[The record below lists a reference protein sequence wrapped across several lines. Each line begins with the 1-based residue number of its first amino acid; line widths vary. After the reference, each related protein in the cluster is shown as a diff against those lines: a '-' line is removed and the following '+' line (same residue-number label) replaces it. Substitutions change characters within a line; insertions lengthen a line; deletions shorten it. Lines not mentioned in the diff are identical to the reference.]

1 MAGGDNL
8 GLLIQLE
15 ATTAQMRQE
24 LTRGE
29 NAVAQTAA
37 KVDKSLEKV
46 DSAFDRMA
54 EAASR
59 SGNILADGFKAAGA
73 AVAGFQV
80 LDAVK
85 NATQLASRY
94 NQLGVVLTTIGQNA
108 GYSSKQ
114 LQGYEMGLQRVG
126 ISAMESRNNLAR
138 MISANLDLAQSA
150 KLARVAQDAAVIGNI
165 SSSEAYARLVDGIA
179 AAEVETLR
187 GIGLNVNFE
196 NSYQALAQKLG
207 VTTAELTEQQK
218 AQARANVAIQAGS
231 AITGAYE
238 ASLTNAGKM
247 LNSTTRYVENLQV
260 ALGQSTQPA
269 FTAAVSSYSDG
280 LKVLA
285 DNTGTV
291 VQVMETGLYVALAR
305 SAAALVNAGVAR
317 AQNTVAE
324 VAGLRA
330 TASAADAQ
338 LYSAQMSLRKA
349 EADLAGARAAV
360 AAATSEGAMAAAL
373 KSRAAASGAVAAA
386 TLRVEA
392 ASTTASVANGALIAS
407 TTLMGRAMGVATT
420 SARTLY
426 TALGGPIGIIATLA
440 AVGIAFI
447 DFGDKAEEQSDR
459 AAKSMESAAVRIR
472 QAVRDLTP
480 QNLGALTLDQLKS
493 QKANLEQQ
501 LADIQKTQQK
511 LQTLSD
517 NDVPVMDGPS
527 LQQANEKVEAL
538 QGAIANVT
546 KEIDGSRF
554 AADKAGQSYTDNL
567 TKQVSMLGA
576 VTEVEK
582 LRRMETS
589 GQLKLSVEQRDATYK
604 NAQAIDDYNAK
615 QKALN
620 ESEKAGKKSAS
631 ELQSERQKQ
640 ANALKDLLAQSD
652 IAIRKAKGLADSYT
666 SGKDSLYELTLQQKV
681 EEELLKTGAAARD
694 KVKAAIEGQMAA
706 EAKRDIG
713 KATYDLKAETTAL
726 ELQATATLQGTS
738 ALEAFNVE
746 RAKAAI
752 LAGKNVDALTEET
765 RQYLEAFEANQKA
778 NKALQQAGEVEGIMD
793 RLQPQAKLLK
803 DYTKEV
809 DALTEAMQ
817 RNPEKAAQYAETLR
831 LLGLEYEQNRVKATA
846 WGQFTEGAVD
856 RVDDAFA
863 DAWKNIGKGFDGFAT
878 SLKDGFKQ
886 LLAELAHMAI
896 TKPIIMQIGAALG
909 VGGLSAS
916 QGVGALGGSGGGGLN
931 IVSLAQNAYS
941 VYSGL
946 TGVGSAIYGG
956 YQVGGLTGAA
966 QAGVGYYGNMLS
978 NGANYVSG
986 LFGGASGAAAGSAA
1000 ASSAAGATAAGY
1012 TGQAYSTWVAG
1023 QYASQAAS
1031 NIAST
1036 ISSYGPYFAAIAG
1049 ALQGWQQSGFKG
1061 AVAGA
1066 GGAVGGFYAGAAA
1079 GSYFG
1084 PIGSAIGAAIG
1095 TVAGAAFGSKLF
1107 GGQWKTKDA
1116 GISLGVEGGDLS
1128 ATGFEYQKKK
1138 GGLFG
1143 KNKKRTIFSALDADT
1158 QAALD
1163 ITFDAGIDQVQ
1174 ALYEQF
1180 GIDVSQS
1187 ALDGLTVA
1195 ATQISTQG
1203 KTTEELQKL
1212 IGDWFTG
1219 TFDSITDQINTAMG
1233 SQFRAGL
1240 TLDGLKLLLGNL
1252 ISVNGMLDLLNV
1264 GVLKITPAGAY
1275 AAEALQALAGGMDK
1289 LTENVNGYYG
1299 AFFTEAEKQA
1309 DTLSAVN
1316 AQFQAMGVA
1325 LPPLRQGYRDIVS
1338 AIDVSTAA
1346 GQAMFTSLTSLWQ
1359 TASSYYDILESQ
1371 AKAAAQAQAE
1381 AQASMLSGAMGTLQ
1395 RAIQRQQTAMTDAYN
1410 AQVEGLNTSLSAS
1423 QGVMSSMTSM
1433 ANGLA
1438 SALKTLQGQ
1447 SDAAQ
1452 SVLYQQA
1459 QATLVSAA
1467 AIARAGG
1474 SLAGLAGIDDALS
1487 AVTNNDAGRYA
1498 NWEDF
1503 ARDQGRSLVLIDEL
1517 NSAAGGQLDQAQ
1529 ASVKALQDQIALAK
1543 KQYDMESTK
1552 LQGQLDLAQAQIDG
1566 INGIDNRLLT
1576 VSEALAEILKAIQT
1590 ASPDGTGTKN
1600 ADSII
1605 EAAYRAAL
1613 GRSADAAG
1621 AAYWKQQ
1628 LASGAVNS
1636 NNLSTAIAAAGAA
1649 NAAAAP
1655 GQVTAAY
1662 ASLLGRM
1669 PTEADMAYWTAQMAS
1684 GAVTDIGAAIKASA
1698 VANGQIPAFASGG
1711 SYMGGLAL
1719 VGERGPEVIDFNRP
1733 GYVYNARETAGM
1745 LSGADLSGVMGL
1757 LAQLLAAVGEG
1768 NDHLWFINDRTRA
1781 TADNTEVLRD
1791 QALKEATV

>member
-1 MAGGDNL
+1 MADEN
-8 GLLIQLE
+8 IQRMLVQIE
-15 ATTAQMRQE
+15 ATTAGLRRE
-24 LTRGE
+24 LDKGE
-29 NAVAQTAA
+29 S
-37 KVDKSLEKV
+37 KVKQFAGSSDKSAQAV
-46 DSAFDRMA
+46 DRNFSGMA
-54 EAASR
+54 TSVGRLIAP
-59 SGNILADGFKAAGA
+59 LTA
-73 AVAGFQV
+73 AVAAFASLGKLVETQRQFDRLNAGLITATGSSEKASVAFRALQDFAAKTPYSLDQAVEGFSKLVNLGLTPSEKALTSYGNTAAAMGKDLNQMIEAV
-80 LDAVK
+80 ADA
-85 NATQLASRY
+85 ATGEFERLKEFGITSSQQGDKVSLTFR
-94 NQLGVVLTTIGQNA
+94 GVTTTIGKSAKEIEGYLMNLGLVDFA
-108 GYSSKQ
+108 GAMDERAKTLDGQLSNLADTWDQTYRLINQQGIGQAMADAVAMAGDALTELNTQLESGQFEGYLAAVGESFSGYGEDFARTIET
-114 LQGYEMGLQRVG
+114 LQGQFSDFFEYLGVDG
-126 ISAMESRNNLAR
+126 
-138 MISANLDLAQSA
+138 
-150 KLARVAQDAAVIGNI
+150 KLAVESLKVAF
-165 SSSEAYARLVDGIA
+165 SEFP
-179 AAEVETLR
+179 ETLR
-187 GIGLNVNFE
+187 SYIQRMVVEFASGFDRVSAYAVAFKDAIKAVFTDDTIADVQARLNK
-196 NSYQALAQKLG
+196 SLA
-207 VTTAELTEQQK
+207 VT
-218 AQARANVAIQAGS
+218 AQARQSSIDQ
-231 AITGAYE
+231 IE
-238 ASLTNAGKM
+238 
-247 LNSTTRYVENLQV
+247 VE
-260 ALGQSTQPA
+260 
-269 FTAAVSSYSDG
+269 
-280 LKVLA
+280 
-285 DNTGTV
+285 
-291 VQVMETGLYVALAR
+291 R
-305 SAAALVNAGVAR
+305 SAAAR
-317 AQNTVAE
+317 AVQEQIT
-324 VAGLRA
+324 
-330 TASAADAQ
+330 AADAK
-338 LYSAQMSLRKA
+338 RKKFD
-349 EADLAGARAAV
+349 ED
-360 AAATSEGAMAAAL
+360 
-373 KSRAAASGAVAAA
+373 RAAAAAA
-386 TLRVEA
+386 GKDRLAEFSKQTEA
-392 ASTTASVANGALIAS
+392 A
-407 TTLMGRAMGVATT
+407 
-420 SARTLY
+420 
-426 TALGGPIGIIATLA
+426 
-440 AVGIAFI
+440 
-447 DFGDKAEEQSDR
+447 K
-459 AAKSMESAAVRIR
+459 
-472 QAVRDLTP
+472 
-480 QNLGALTLDQLKS
+480 
-493 QKANLEQQ
+493 
-501 LADIQKTQQK
+501 
-511 LQTLSD
+511 TLSKEEE
-517 NDVPVMDGPS
+517 NK
-527 LQQANEKVEAL
+527 LKQQA
-538 QGAIANVT
+538 
-546 KEIDGSRF
+546 
-554 AADKAGQSYTDNL
+554 
-567 TKQVSMLGA
+567 
-576 VTEVEK
+576 
-582 LRRMETS
+582 
-589 GQLKLSVEQRDATYK
+589 
-604 NAQAIDDYNAK
+604 
-615 QKALN
+615 KAL
-620 ESEKAGKKSAS
+620 A
-631 ELQSERQKQ
+631 
-640 ANALKDLLAQSD
+640 DLLAQSKISTD
-652 IAIRKAKGLADSYT
+652 AANALADAYLN
-666 SGKDSLYELTLQQKV
+666 GQDQLAKFTLQEKISQ
-681 EEELLKTGAAARD
+681 ELLKTGAAARD
-694 KVKAAIEGQMAA
+694 KVTAAIEGQLNA
-706 EAKRDIG
+706 EARRDVA
-713 KATYDLKAETTAL
+713 KATYDLRTETAAL
-726 ELQATATLQGTS
+726 DLQAAATLQGKS

-752 LAGKNVDALTEET
+752 LSGKNVDALTEET

-778 NKALQQAGEVEGIMD
+778 TKALQQAGEVEGIMD

-809 DALTEAMQ
+809 DALTAAMQ

-831 LLGLEYEQNRVKATA
+831 LLGLEYEQNRVAATA

-856 RVDDAFA
+856 RVDEAFA

-896 TKPIIMQIGAALG
+896 TKPIIMQIGAAMG

-916 QGVGALGGSGGGGLN
+916 QGVGGIGGSGGGGLN

-1000 ASSAAGATAAGY
+1000 ASSAAGASAAGY
-1012 TGQAYSTWVAG
+1012 TGQAYANWAAG
-1023 QYASQAAS
+1023 QYASQAAN

-1049 ALQGWQQSGFKG
+1049 ALQGWQAAGFKG

-1066 GGAVGGFYAGAAA
+1066 GGAVGGFYAGAQV

-1084 PIGSAIGAAIG
+1084 PIGTAIGGAIGA
-1095 TVAGAAFGSKLF
+1095 VAGAAFGSKLF
-1107 GGQWKTKDA
+1107 GGQWQTKDA
-1116 GISLGVEGGDLS
+1116 GLSLGVEGGDLS

-1143 KNKKRTIFSALDADT
+1143 KNKKRTVFNALDADT

-1163 ITFDAGIDQVQ
+1163 MTFDAGMDQIQ

-1187 ALDGLTVA
+1187 ALDGLSIA
-1195 ATQISTQG
+1195 ATQISTKG
-1203 KTTEELQKL
+1203 KTTEELQQL

-1359 TASSYYDILESQ
+1359 TASSYYDILEAQ

-1395 RAIQRQQTAMTDAYN
+1395 RAVQRQQTVLTDAYN
-1410 AQVEGLNTSLSAS
+1410 ARAEGLNASLGTS
-1423 QGVMSSMTSM
+1423 QGVMSSLTSM

-1438 SALKTLQGQ
+1438 SAMKTLQGQ

-1474 SLAGLAGIDDALS
+1474 SIAGLAGIDDALS
-1487 AVTNNDAGRYA
+1487 AVTNNDASRYG

-1566 INGIDNRLLT
+1566 INGIDTRLLS
-1576 VSEALAEILKAIQT
+1576 VNEALAEILAAIT
-1590 ASPDGTGTKN
+1590 KASPNGTGATN

-1655 GQVTAAY
+1655 SQVASAY
-1662 ASLLGRM
+1662 ASSLGRM

-1711 SYMGGLAL
+1711 SYLGGLAL
-1719 VGERGPEVIDFNRP
+1719 VGERGPEVIDFNQP
-1733 GYVYNARETAGM
+1733 GQVFNARQTAGM
-1745 LSGADLSGVMGL
+1745 LSSADLSALIAEVQGL
-1757 LAQLLAAVGEG
+1757 RQQTADMRGALSDIAKHTNGTRAAVQQQ
-1768 NDHLWFINDRTRA
+1768 NDAGLVIAGTVTTKA
-1781 TADNTEVLRD
+1781 VTA
-1791 QALKEATV
+1791 

>member
-114 LQGYEMGLQRVG
+114 LQGYEMRLQRVG

-582 LRRMETS
+582 LRRMEAS
-589 GQLKLSVEQRDATYK
+589 GQLKLSVEQRDATYA
-604 NAQAIDDYNAK
+604 NAQAVDDYNAK

-620 ESEKAGKKSAS
+620 EAEKAGKKSAS
-631 ELQSERQKQ
+631 ELQTEREKQ
-640 ANALKDLLAQSD
+640 VKALTDLQAQSD
-652 IAIRKAKGLADSYT
+652 IAIRKAQGLADSYT

-681 EEELLKTGAAARD
+681 EEELLKTGADARG
-694 KVKAAIEGQMAA
+694 KVTAAIKGQMDA
-706 EAKRDIG
+706 EARRDAG
-713 KATYDLKAETTAL
+713 KATYDLKAETAAL

-746 RAKAAI
+746 RAKSAI

-778 NKALQQAGEVEGIMD
+778 NKALQQAGEVDGIMD

-809 DALTEAMQ
+809 DALTDAME
-817 RNPEKAAQYAETLR
+817 RNPDKADQYRETLR
-831 LLGLEYEQNRVKATA
+831 LLGLEYEQNRAKATA

-856 RVDDAFA
+856 RVDEAFA
-863 DAWKNIGKGFDGFAT
+863 DTWRNIGSGFSGFAN

-886 LLAELAHMAI
+886 LLAELAHLAI
-896 TKPIIMQIGAALG
+896 TKPIIMQIGAAMG

-916 QGVGALGGSGGGGLN
+916 QNSGG
-931 IVSLAQNAYS
+931 I
-941 VYSGL
+941 
-946 TGVGSAIYGG
+946 
-956 YQVGGLTGAA
+956 
-966 QAGVGYYGNMLS
+966 GNMLS
-978 NGANYVSG
+978 SLSGNGGGNNIGNLLSYGQSAYKFLSGTGSELYSAFQSGGMQGVYNYGANAVGSM
-986 LFGGASGAAAGSAA
+986 FGSASANTASIGASQ
-1000 ASSAAGATAAGY
+1000 AGY
-1012 TGQAYSTWVAG
+1012 TGTQFSNWSAAQSAGSATWG
-1023 QYASQAAS
+1023 GAAS
-1031 NIAST
+1031 SIGAIGAGITGAYAGYQNA
-1036 ISSYGPYFAAIAG
+1036 GWKGAIAG
-1049 ALQGWQQSGFKG
+1049 GVGGW
-1061 AVAGA
+1061 
-1066 GGAVGGFYAGAAA
+1066 GGATLGTMAGAAA
-1079 GSYFG
+1079 AAALSGT
-1084 PIGSAIGAAIG
+1084 AIGATLGSIIPGIG
-1095 TVAGAAFGSKLF
+1095 TIIGAALGAAFGSKLF
-1107 GGQWKTKDA
+1107 GGAWETKDTGLA
-1116 GISLGVEGGDLS
+1116 LGVSGGELDANS
-1128 ATGFEYQKKK
+1128 YQFQKKK
-1138 GGLFG
+1138 GGMFS
-1143 KNKKRTIFSALDADT
+1143 KNKKRTLYGALPDE
-1158 QAALD
+1158 QAALLQGTYD
-1163 ITFDAGIDQVQ
+1163 TTESAVEELFTRLG
-1174 ALYEQF
+1174 
-1180 GIDVSQS
+1180 VSMNDGV
-1187 ALDGLTVA
+1187 LDGLNVGR
-1195 ATQISTQG
+1195 TQISTEG
-1203 KTTEELQKL
+1203 KTDEQIQEEITK
-1212 IGDWFTG
+1212 WFAGVADSMTSAIDAATG
-1219 TFDSITDQINTAMG
+1219 AGVGYNFEDLRTFVN
-1233 SQFRAGL
+1233 
-1240 TLDGLKLLLGNL
+1240 NL
-1252 ISVNGMLDLLNV
+1252 YSVNDAIRYLNV
-1264 GVLKITPAGAY
+1264 GLYDASVAGGQL
-1275 AAEALQALAGGMDK
+1275 AESLSATAGGLQALQQSTATYFDQFFSD
-1289 LTENVNGYYG
+1289 TEKANATLDTVTR
-1299 AFFTEAEKQA
+1299 AFKSA
-1309 DTLSAVN
+1309 DTVLPDTREGFRKAVE
-1316 AQFQAMGVA
+1316 A
-1325 LPPLRQGYRDIVS
+1325 LDLTTD
-1338 AIDVSTAA
+1338 A
-1346 GQAMFTSLTSLWQ
+1346 GQAMFTTLMALAGQ
-1359 TASSYYDILESQ
+1359 ADSYYDILEQRSASLAQ
-1371 AKAAAQAQAE
+1371 TLAQAQSA
-1381 AQASMLSGAMGTLQ
+1381 MLDGALGNLQ
-1395 RAIQRQQTAMTDAYN
+1395 RAIQRQQTSLTDAYN

-1423 QGVMSSMTSM
+1423 QSVMSSMTSM

-1447 SDAAQ
+1447 SDAAKA
-1452 SVLYQQA
+1452 VLYQQA

-1576 VSEALAEILKAIQT
+1576 VSEALAEILKAITT
-1590 ASPDGTGTKN
+1590 ASPNGTGATN
-1600 ADSII
+1600 ADAII
-1605 EAAYRAAL
+1605 EVAYRAAL

-1655 GQVTAAY
+1655 SQIVAAY
-1662 ASLLGRM
+1662 ASTLGRM

-1711 SYMGGLAL
+1711 SYLGGLAL
-1719 VGERGPEVIDFNRP
+1719 VGEHGPEVIDFNRP
-1733 GYVYNARETAGM
+1733 GQVFNARETAGM
-1745 LSGADLSGVMGL
+1745 LSSADLSSVIGL
-1757 LAQLLAAVGEG
+1757 LAQLLTAADKS
-1768 NDHLWFINDRTRA
+1768 NSHLFWINDRARQ
-1781 TADNTEVLRD
+1781 TADNTGLLRD
-1791 QALKEATV
+1791 KAAQGATA